1 MSFLRKCS
9 MLWQNY
15 TVNILVITI
24 IVLII
29 SLIFSIIILYKTRCR
44 IKICENQNNYM
55 RNSNINNNDLDSNE
69 RKETKLKT
77 FDEILLIIIGIILTS
92 SLPTLIGAFVKFC
105 VNTSEDS
112 NIPQE
117 ITSYISTS
125 TEYEQKLNVSATGSY
140 AKLTLYEWYN
150 DWVPIWSAD
159 GCVGSAGIGNAKEGS
174 SITPSGTFKIGFA
187 YGVSNKE
194 DIETNLNYIKL
205 SENSVWVDDENSP
218 FYNVLTDLNS
228 IGNAHYE
235 PTYQQFTTDGKYS
248 TNIYFENNGDG
259 LTPGKAES
267 GKGSVIT
274 LCGCRWELK
283 PTAGCIDISSAD
295 MTELLKY
302 LDSEKNPVIII
313 S

>member
-1 MSFLRKCS
+1 MDFLKRCL

-24 IVLII
+24 IALII
-29 SLIFSIIILYKTRCR
+29 SLIVSIIILYKTRCC

-55 RNSNINNNDLDSNE
+55 RNSNINNNNLDSNE

-77 FDEILLIIIGIILTS
+77 FAEILLIIINIVLTS
-92 SLPTLIGAFVKFC
+92 SLPTLIGAFIKFC

-125 TEYEQKLNVSATGSY
+125 PEYEQKLNVSASGSY
-140 AKLTLYEWYN
+140 AKLTLYDWDN

-159 GCVGSAGIGNAKEGS
+159 GYVGSAGIGDAKEGS

-187 YGVSNKE
+187 YGISDNV
-194 DIETNLNYIKL
+194 ETNLKYVKL
-205 SENSVWVDDENSP
+205 SENSVWVNDVNSNY
-218 FYNVLTDLNS
+218 YNVLTESNL
-228 IGNAHYE
+228 IGDASYE
-235 PTYQQFTTDGKYS
+235 PTYQQFSAEGENKYS

-259 LTPGKAES
+259 LIPGDAMP

-274 LCGCRWELK
+274 LCGYKKELK